1 MCETVLQLKS
11 TSAGMRS
18 DCSAPPRMLF
28 QQFGSAS
35 CATESRKPDKG
46 RLPVELY
53 ARFRE
58 MSRFA

>member
-1 MCETVLQLKS
+1 
-11 TSAGMRS
+11 MRS
-18 DCSAPPRMLF
+18 DCSAAPRMLF